1 MSDDTKNITLKFQ
14 RELDKARTE
23 LSNAQASHKK
33 ELEELTEKYR
43 LETNQLKTR
52 IRNLEEQAV
61 RDEPKVKAKL
71 REEIEGERQMRLK
84 LLDDLEEVVAEN
96 TALEKALKETKV
108 LLQNAETQSR
118 DLRERLTEAQAK
130 IPHPPPPHV
139 RIRRSRRRK

>member
-1 MSDDTKNITLKFQ
+1 
-14 RELDKARTE
+14 
-23 LSNAQASHKK
+23 
-33 ELEELTEKYR
+33 
-43 LETNQLKTR
+43 
-52 IRNLEEQAV
+52 V